1 MLVKIGESLTKKN
14 IWLVTAAIA
23 TFMGIKIGIH
33 PIGTGW
39 IDIVKVA
46 YENLPNQA
54 NYMSTSPVPLILFS
68 FLGGSYAIWWG
79 FHLVLFLGWSLFSI
93 NFLFRKFPDFKVL
106 IALIF
111 FGSPFWL
118 SLLVFIG
125 HYDLFTISGAS
136 IAVFARN
143 KYLRAFGVLLAAST
157 NPEQAVVT
165 SILILLLSAV
175 LGRIDV
181 RKLGLSYL
189 VISAPIYLLVRIG
202 IQPVGNTQRISMI
215 TTELPDSIRTSF
227 GVWTILP
234 LVIAG
239 SISIMWLIFGHDVL
253 SRKRLF
259 ATACVVF
266 VIPAIFAF
274 FISDK
279 TRVGIAISAAV
290 LMITWKIFL
299 EHAQSKG
306 MNPTIYHER
315 IGLTVML
322 LVLTPSLYIDR
333 LAEFRLPYKEFI
345 DLFM

>member
-1 MLVKIGESLTKKN
+1 MLIKIGEALFRKN
-14 IWLVTAAIA
+14 YWLVTAVIAI
-23 TFMGIKIGIH
+23 FMTIKIGIH

-79 FHLVLFLGWSLFSI
+79 FHLILFVGWSLFSI
-93 NFLFRKFPDFKVL
+93 NFLFKKFPNFKIL

-111 FGSPFWL
+111 FGSPLWL

-125 HYDLFTISGAS
+125 HYDLFTIGGAS

-165 SILILLLSAV
+165 SILILLLSV
-175 LGRIDV
+175 TLGRVGV
-181 RKLGLSYL
+181 RKLGLLYFA
-189 VISAPIYLLVRIG
+189 ISLPIYLLIRIG
-202 IQPVGNTQRISMI
+202 IKPIGNTQRISMI
-215 TTELPDSIRTSF
+215 TTELPDSVRTSF

-239 SISIMWLIFGHDVL
+239 SISIMWFIFGHEAL

-259 ATACVVF
+259 ATACVVY
-266 VIPAIFAF
+266 VIPAIFSF

-299 EHAQSKG
+299 EHAQSRGLK
-306 MNPTIYHER
+306 PAVYYER
-315 IGLTVML
+315 IGLAVML

>member
-1 MLVKIGESLTKKN
+1 MFNKIGENLTKKN
-14 IWLVTAAIA
+14 AWLITATIA
-23 TFMGIKIGIH
+23 AFMTIKIGIH

-54 NYMSTSPVPLILFS
+54 NYMSTSPVPLILYS

-79 FHLVLFLGWSLFSI
+79 FHLILFMAWTFFAI
-93 NFLFRKFPDFKVL
+93 NYLFRKFPDFKVL
-106 IALIF
+106 TALIF

-125 HYDLFTISGAS
+125 HYDLFTIGGAS
-136 IAVFARN
+136 LAVFARN
-143 KYLRAFGVLLAAST
+143 RFLKILGIVFAAST

-165 SILILLLSAV
+165 SILILLLSVV
-175 LGRIDV
+175 LDRKDV
-181 RKLGLSYL
+181 RRLGLTYL
-189 VISAPIYLLVRIG
+189 VISGPIYLLVRMG
-202 IQPVGNTQRISMI
+202 IQPVGNAQRISMI

-227 GVWTILP
+227 GIWTILP
-234 LVIAG
+234 VVIAG
-239 SISIMWLIFGHDVL
+239 SISIMWFIFGHDVL
-253 SRKRLF
+253 SRRRLI
-259 ATACVVF
+259 ATAGVVF
-266 VIPAIFAF
+266 VIPAVFSF

-306 MNPTIYHER
+306 MKPAIYHER
-315 IGLTVML
+315 IGLAVML

>member
-1 MLVKIGESLTKKN
+1 MLVKIGENLSKKN
-14 IWLVTAAIA
+14 TWLVTAFIAI
-23 TFMGIKIGIH
+23 FMTVKIGIH

-54 NYMSTSPVPLILFS
+54 NYMSTSPMPLFLYS
-68 FLGGSYAIWWG
+68 FLGASHALWWG
-79 FHLVLFLGWSLFSI
+79 FHLILFLAWSFFAI
-93 NFLFRKFPDFKVL
+93 IFLFRKYPEYKIL

-125 HYDLFTISGAS
+125 HYDLFTIGGAS

-143 KYLRAFGVLLAAST
+143 KYVRTLGVVLAACT

-165 SILILLLSAV
+165 SVLILMLSV
-175 LGRIDV
+175 TLGRLDI
-181 RKLGLSYL
+181 RKLGSLYL
-189 VISAPIYLLVRIG
+189 AISAPIYLLVRMG
-202 IQPVGNTQRISMI
+202 IKPVGNTQRISMI
-215 TTELPDSIRTSF
+215 TGELPESIRTSF
-227 GVWTILP
+227 GIWTILP
-234 LVIAG
+234 LIVAG
-239 SISIMWLIFGHDVL
+239 SMSILWFIFGHEL
-253 SRKRLF
+253 LGRRRLI

-266 VIPAIFAF
+266 LIPGIFAF

-299 EHAQSKG
+299 EHAQIHGLK
-306 MNPTIYHER
+306 PHIYYER
-315 IGLTVML
+315 IGLAVML